1 MAADHRSE
9 VKAFCPFGP
18 VMVTPQMLPD
28 PGELSVKAVI
38 NGVEREIKAQGANLN
53 QVQE

>member
-1 MAADHRSE
+1 
-9 VKAFCPFGP
+9 
-18 VMVTPQMLPD
+18 MVTPQMLPD